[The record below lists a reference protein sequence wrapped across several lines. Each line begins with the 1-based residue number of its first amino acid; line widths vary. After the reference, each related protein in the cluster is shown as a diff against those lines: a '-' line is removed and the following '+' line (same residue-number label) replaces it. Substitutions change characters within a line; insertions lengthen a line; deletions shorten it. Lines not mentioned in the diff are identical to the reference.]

1 MKKETK
7 KEKTVIRKRTWTIE
21 FIEYSDGSAVMH
33 RTNGGFKAFELL
45 GLVEEAREDIIQQ
58 VRGNIKPH
66 VTKRNVITD

>member
-33 RTNGGFKAFELL
+33 RTNDGFKAFELL
-45 GLVEEAREDIIQQ
+45 GLVEEARED
-58 VRGNIKPH
+58 
-66 VTKRNVITD
+66 